1 MKDKQSLRDFQTQL
15 AEKLKAAEAATG
27 PSSKL
32 GFVIGGRNWLVS
44 LEQIN
49 EVVTV
54 PELIAVPWVQPWFA
68 GVASVRGAL
77 YGCTDLG
84 AFLNLAEALP
94 QGEAHL
100 LLAHP
105 RYGVNAALR
114 IERTL
119 GLRAVE
125 SLSPEPAPA
134 DASPWAAAHWR
145 GQDGQA
151 WVELDVEKLVA
162 APAFLEAGLGL

>member
-15 AEKLKAAEAATG
+15 ADKLRAAQSATG

-32 GFVIGGRNWLVS
+32 GFVAGGRNWLVS

-54 PELIAVPWVQPWFA
+54 PDLIAVPWAQPWFS

-77 YGCTDLG
+77 FGCTDLG
-84 AFLNLAEALP
+84 AFLKLSEALP

-105 RYGVNAALR
+105 RFGVNAALR
-114 IERTL
+114 IDRTL

-125 SLSPEPAPA
+125 GLRPETAPVP
-134 DASPWAAAHWR
+134 ASPWVAAYWR
-145 GQDGQA
+145 GLDDQVWA
-151 WVELDVEKLVA
+151 ELNVEKLVA
-162 APAFLEAGLGL
+162 APAFLEAGL

>member
-1 MKDKQSLRDFQTQL
+1 MADKQSLRDFQTQL
-15 AEKLKAAEAATG
+15 AEKLKAAQVASG

-32 GFVIGGRNWLVS
+32 GFIAGGRNWVVS

-54 PELIAVPWVQPWFA
+54 PELIAVPWAQPWFA

-84 AFLNLAEALP
+84 AFLNMSEALP

-105 RYGVNAALR
+105 RFGVNAALR

-119 GLRAVE
+119 GLRGVAG
-125 SLSPEPAPA
+125 LMPEPAPEG
-134 DASPWAAAHWR
+134 ASPWIAAHWR
-145 GQDGQA
+145 GLDDQVWA
-151 WVELDVEKLVA
+151 ELNVGKLVA
-162 APAFLEAGLGL
+162 APVFLEAGL

>member
-1 MKDKQSLRDFQTQL
+1 MADKQSLRDFQAQL
-15 AEKLKAAEAATG
+15 AEKLKAAQAATG

-32 GFVIGGRNWLVS
+32 GFIAGGRNWLVS

-54 PELIAVPWVQPWFA
+54 LELIAVPWAQPWFA

-84 AFLNLAEALP
+84 AFLNLSEALP

-105 RYGVNAALR
+105 RFGVNAALR

-125 SLSPEPAPA
+125 GLMPEPAPEA
-134 DASPWAAAHWR
+134 ASPWIASHWR
-145 GQDGQA
+145 DMNDQVWA
-151 WVELDVEKLVA
+151 ELNVEKLVA
-162 APAFLEAGLGL
+162 APAFLEAGL

>member
-1 MKDKQSLRDFQTQL
+1 MADKQSLRDFQTQL
-15 AEKLKAAEAATG
+15 AEKLKAAQVATG

-32 GFVIGGRNWLVS
+32 GFVAGGRNWLVS

-54 PELIAVPWVQPWFA
+54 PELIAVPWARPWFA
-68 GVASVRGAL
+68 GVASIRGAL

-84 AFLNLAEALP
+84 AFLNLSEVLP

-105 RYGVNAALR
+105 RFGVNAALR

-119 GLRAVE
+119 GLRALENLMPE
-125 SLSPEPAPA
+125 SVP
-134 DASPWAAAHWR
+134 DVASPWIAAHWR
-145 GQDGQA
+145 GLDGQA
-151 WVELDVEKLVA
+151 WAELNVEKLVA
-162 APAFLEAGLGL
+162 APAFLEAGL

>member
-1 MKDKQSLRDFQTQL
+1 MADKQSLRDFQTQL
-15 AEKLKAAEAATG
+15 AEKLKAAQGATG

-32 GFVIGGRNWLVS
+32 GFVAGGRHWLVG

-54 PELIAVPWVQPWFA
+54 PELNPVPWAQPWFA

-84 AFLNLAEALP
+84 AFLNLSEVLP
-94 QGEAHL
+94 PGEAHL

-105 RYGVNAALR
+105 RFGVNAALR

-125 SLSPEPAPA
+125 SLMPETAP
-134 DASPWAAAHWR
+134 DTASPWIAAHWR
-145 GQDGQA
+145 GLDDQVWA
-151 WVELDVEKLVA
+151 ELSVEKLVA
-162 APAFLEAGLGL
+162 APAFLEVGL